1 MADDYRIRIDVDEA
15 EHAAGLLERLGLD
28 LDSDARELAKEL
40 EGHRL
45 AVSRDGEELFVYAQ
59 SPEQAEQARAVVES
73 MACEAGI
80 DARISPVE
88 RWLPDEERWSG
99 EPLEPGFDEETLGR
113 GFAPWEVRV
122 ECSNHPEA
130 RELAD
135 RLEAEGYGVVRRFTY
150 LIVGVATEEE
160 ARELA
165 RRLHGEVEPGGEL
178 VWEVSPQ
185 NPFAIFGGI
194 GSTGAPF

>member
-1 MADDYRIRIDVDEA
+1 VADDYRIRIEVDEE

-28 LDSDARELAKEL
+28 LDRDARELAKEL

-59 SPEQAEQARAVVES
+59 SPEQAAQARAVVDS
-73 MACEAGI
+73 VAHEAGVE
-80 DARISPVE
+80 ARIGEVE
-88 RWLPDEERWSG
+88 RWLPAEERWSG
-99 EPLEPGFDEETLGR
+99 EPHEPDLEDDALGR

-122 ECSNHPEA
+122 ECDSHAEA

-135 RLEAEGYGVVRRFTY
+135 RLEAEGYGVVRRFRY
-150 LIVGVATEEE
+150 VLVGVADEEE
-160 ARELA
+160 ARKLA
-165 RRLHGEVEPGGEL
+165 RRLHGDVEPGGEL

-185 NPFAIFGGI
+185 NPFAVFGGI
-194 GSTGAPF
+194 GGTGAPF

>member
-1 MADDYRIRIDVDEA
+1 VPDDYRIRIEVDEE

-28 LDSDARELAKEL
+28 LDHDARELAKEL

-45 AVSRDGEELFVYAQ
+45 AVSRDDEELFVYAQ
-59 SPEQAEQARAVVES
+59 SRQQAEQARAVVES
-73 MACEAGI
+73 VAREAGV
-80 DARISPVE
+80 DVRVGDVE
-88 RWLPDEERWSG
+88 RWLPEEERWSG
-99 EPLEPGFDEETLGR
+99 EPHEPDLEEDALGR

-122 ECSNHPEA
+122 ERDSHTEA

-135 RLEAEGYGVVRRFTY
+135 RLESEGYGVVRRFRY
-150 LIVGVATEEE
+150 VLVGVATEEE

-165 RRLHGEVEPGGEL
+165 RRLHGQAEPGGEL

-194 GSTGAPF
+194 GGTGAPF